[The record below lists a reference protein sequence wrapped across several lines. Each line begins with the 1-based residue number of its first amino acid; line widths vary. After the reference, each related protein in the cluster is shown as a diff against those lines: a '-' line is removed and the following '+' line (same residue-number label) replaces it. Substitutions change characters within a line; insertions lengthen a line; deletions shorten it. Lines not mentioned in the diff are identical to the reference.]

1 VFWASL
7 TLSTLISQDNQPVGI
22 VGYLSDI
29 TQRKEAELKIN
40 RLAYFDTLTQL
51 PNRSLFKQLVDQS
64 LQQLRRKQTSGAL
77 LFIDLNRFKP
87 VNDTFG
93 RQIGDALLMQVA
105 RRFQQ
110 TLRNEDIIAR
120 LGSDEFAIA
129 LTDVNQYYH
138 ASLVAQKFSHPLM
151 LHLISAY
158 MSYASAP
165 VSVSV
170 CFRKMEWTRIVCCN
184 VQILRCL
191 KQSAMVL
198 VFRVVMRFTVR
209 VWMHTLPE
217 SYSLSLAYAKRFISK
232 SFSWYINR
240 RSTCT
245 RAPWLALRFC
255 CVGSILSAV

>member
-1 VFWASL
+1 MEVRRRKSQEVFWASL

-138 ASLVAQKFSHPLM
+138 ASLVAQKFSHP
-151 LHLISAY
+151 
-158 MSYASAP
+158 
-165 VSVSV
+165 
-170 CFRKMEWTRIVCCN
+170 
-184 VQILRCL
+184 
-191 KQSAMVL
+191 
-198 VFRVVMRFTVR
+198 
-209 VWMHTLPE
+209 
-217 SYSLSLAYAKRFISK
+217 
-232 SFSWYINR
+232 
-240 RSTCT
+240 
-245 RAPWLALRFC
+245 
-255 CVGSILSAV
+255 

>member
-1 VFWASL
+1 
-7 TLSTLISQDNQPVGI
+7 
-22 VGYLSDI
+22 
-29 TQRKEAELKIN
+29 
-40 RLAYFDTLTQL
+40 
-51 PNRSLFKQLVDQS
+51 LFKQLVDQS

-138 ASLVAQKFSHPLM
+138 ASLVAQKILSALM

-165 VSVSV
+165 VLVSV

-209 VWMHTLPE
+209 TWMHTLPE
-217 SYSLSLAYAKRFISK
+217 IIS
-232 SFSWYINR
+232 
-240 RSTCT
+240 
-245 RAPWLALRFC
+245 
-255 CVGSILSAV
+255 